1 VEEYFDVVDIY
12 DEVLR
17 KAPRSEVHRE
27 KSLHRAV
34 HVFLF
39 RPGGQMLIHR
49 RTQTKEEFP
58 GVWTSSCSG
67 HVSAGETYDETAPRE
82 LWEELKVAAKS
93 LQRLQKFSA
102 CESTSWEFTTL
113 YRITTTVDP
122 EPDEA
127 EIAEIRWMAL
137 PDIYAWMTAEP
148 DQFSPAFLILFRWY
162 CEHQS
167 SLPSMSPG

>member
-1 VEEYFDVVDIY
+1 MEEYFDVVDLN

-17 KAPRSEVHRE
+17 KSPRSEVHRE

-49 RTQTKEEFP
+49 RTLTKEEFP

-82 LWEELKVAAKS
+82 LWEELRVQAAS
-93 LQRLQKFSA
+93 LQKLQKFSA

-113 YRITTTVDP
+113 YRTTTTADP

-137 PDIYAWMTAEP
+137 PDIDAWIAAEP
-148 DQFSPAFLILFRWY
+148 DQFSPAFRILFRWY
-162 CEHQS
+162 YEHES
-167 SLPSMSPG
+167 SLLLMSPG